1 MATKAEYQSVLDDMN
16 VLEDQFDLSVALISS
31 IHDGS
36 EVFPNTSDI
45 YTQIANIKSWSSGKI
60 SEIEKQEMMDS
71 FLMQMRGLFIEYGAK
86 LEIVS
91 AAEGSGYGN
100 SFGESYGGAEGSSEA
115 GFKLSLEK
123 EGLTVSKIYDK
134 LSLQAEDL

>member
-31 IHDGS
+31 LDEGS
-36 EVFPNTSDI
+36 EVFPNTSEI
-45 YTQIANIKSWSSGKI
+45 YTQISNIKSWSSGKI
-60 SEIEKQEMMDS
+60 NEIEKQEMLQG
-71 FLMQMRGLFIEYGAK
+71 FLNGMRGLFIEYGAK

-91 AAEGSGYGN
+91 AAEGVGYGS
-100 SFGESYGGAEGSSEA
+100 SFGESYGGTGGSEV

-123 EGLTVSKIYDK
+123 EGLTVSKIYDTMI
-134 LSLQAEDL
+134 LQGTNI